1 MDAREKKSA
10 LRREIL
16 AQRNRL
22 KPEEKEKM
30 DRQILKR
37 LLDWEPLWTGRPVF
51 LYLSFGSEVNTWP
64 LLEELFRRKIP
75 VAAPRVAGRE
85 MDFYRIHGKEELRAG
100 YKGIPEPSADCPKAE
115 TEESVILVPGAVFDR
130 RGYRIGYGGGYYD
143 RYLAVHKNVKTLAAA
158 YPFQIVEE
166 VIREEWDRP
175 VERIFTA
182 VEEIVSMEFL

>member
-75 VAAPRVAGRE
+75 VAGSPGGGEGDGFLPDPWKRWS
-85 MDFYRIHGKEELRAG
+85 FRAG
-100 YKGIPEPSADCPKAE
+100 I
-115 TEESVILVPGAVFDR
+115 
-130 RGYRIGYGGGYYD
+130 
-143 RYLAVHKNVKTLAAA
+143 
-158 YPFQIVEE
+158 
-166 VIREEWDRP
+166 
-175 VERIFTA
+175 
-182 VEEIVSMEFL
+182 

>member
-85 MDFYRIHGKEELRAG
+85 MDFYRIHGRRA
-100 YKGIPEPSADCPKAE
+100 
-115 TEESVILVPGAVFDR
+115 
-130 RGYRIGYGGGYYD
+130 
-143 RYLAVHKNVKTLAAA
+143 
-158 YPFQIVEE
+158 
-166 VIREEWDRP
+166 
-175 VERIFTA
+175 
-182 VEEIVSMEFL
+182 